1 MLKVIQPKSYINI
14 RKQSPTTVVLTV
26 LNFKCSEDLMEALA
40 RDNIHGNCSQEASQL
55 SNILLQQAGK
65 RLKSR

>member
-1 MLKVIQPKSYINI
+1 MLKFIQPKSYINI

-26 LNFKCSEDLMEALA
+26 LKCSEDLMEALA

-55 SNILLQQAGK
+55 SNVLLQQAGK

>member
-1 MLKVIQPKSYINI
+1 MLKFIQPKSYINI
-14 RKQSPTTVVLTV
+14 RKQSPTKVVLTV

-40 RDNIHGNCSQEASQL
+40 RGNVQGNCSQEASQL
-55 SNILLQQAGK
+55 SNVLSQQASK